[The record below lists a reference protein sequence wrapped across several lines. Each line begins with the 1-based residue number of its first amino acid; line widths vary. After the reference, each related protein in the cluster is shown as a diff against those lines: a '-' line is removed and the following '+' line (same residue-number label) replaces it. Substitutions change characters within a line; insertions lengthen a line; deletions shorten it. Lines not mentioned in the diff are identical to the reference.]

1 MKEFEKIIN
10 SAWDNRDTIN
20 SKSDQSIIDAIKET
34 IELVDKGKIE
44 LLKKKVMNG

>member
-10 SAWDNRDTIN
+10 TAWDNRKKID

-34 IELVDKGKIE
+34 VELTD
-44 LLKKKVMNG
+44 